1 MPPYI
6 LTLEDREIAAVLTHL
21 RTQWGNQAPEVTPSA
36 SQSHQITSRTLNMSA
51 LDVVFVDDH
60 LLVLEQAVG
69 FVKRARAWGRQ
80 ARLPHRQS
88 TGAMARSTHS
98 TPPRYVDIGFDGDCQ
113 RPRHAAQASAKRLHN
128 EKFTKSMKPLWLVN
142 FSATETGNADAW
154 SDIHMPLLIDW
165 PNRPKSKVDW
175 EHGKPSHTQW
185 RVKHSNLTN
194 ATRVELKPITGRT
207 HQLRS
212 AHDGHWPPILGDA
225 LYASPD
231 IQAQSPRL
239 LLHARV
245 LQFKHPVTAEWMAF
259 ESTVPF

>member
-1 MPPYI
+1 
-6 LTLEDREIAAVLTHL
+6 
-21 RTQWGNQAPEVTPSA
+21 
-36 SQSHQITSRTLNMSA
+36 MSA
-51 LDVVFVDDH
+51 LEVVFADDH
-60 LLVLEQAVG
+60 LLVLNKPSGLLSVP
-69 FVKRARAWGRQ
+69 GRGEDKQ
-80 ARLPHRQS
+80 
-88 TGAMARSTHS
+88 
-98 TPPRYVDIGFDGDCQ
+98 DCLIT
-113 RPRHAAQASAKRLHN
+113 RAQAQWPEALTVHRLDMSTSGLMVIAKGPEMQRSLSQAFAQREVHKIYEAIVAGELSN
-128 EKFTKSMKPLWLVN
+128 
-142 FSATETGNADAW
+142 TETSNADAW

-185 RVKHSNLTN
+185 RVKNSNLTN

-207 HQLRS
+207 HQLRLHMM
-212 AHDGHWPPILGDA
+212 AIGHAIVGDA

-245 LQFKHPVTAEWMAF
+245 LQLKHPVTAEWMAF